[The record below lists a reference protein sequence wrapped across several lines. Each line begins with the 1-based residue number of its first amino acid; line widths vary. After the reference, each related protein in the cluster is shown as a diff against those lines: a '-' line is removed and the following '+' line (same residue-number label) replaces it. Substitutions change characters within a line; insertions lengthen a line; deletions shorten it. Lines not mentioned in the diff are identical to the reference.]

1 VTVSNDCDDCQI
13 RKVNNAL
20 PPDVMKTY
28 SDSTDSTDS
37 LITDSWVSHS
47 SSEDEETFFSCV
59 PSAVSNEPQVNEF
72 VVVSTS
78 CETKECDDKG
88 KVQVDLKVESL
99 QSNRMLVNNDNIAA
113 DKTKTV
119 TSPDKLA
126 SIMRERIL
134 AIKADCAIELDTNEE
149 SNEVINE
156 KVVDDKTVASSDKLA
171 DMMRER
177 IVAINSI
184 RGLLE
189 QEQEKGESRPA
200 LSYICYFTIV
210 RPNPV
215 FH

>member
-1 VTVSNDCDDCQI
+1 
-13 RKVNNAL
+13 
-20 PPDVMKTY
+20 MKTY

>member
-1 VTVSNDCDDCQI
+1 
-13 RKVNNAL
+13 
-20 PPDVMKTY
+20 MKTY

-47 SSEDEETFFSCV
+47 SSEDEETFSGV
-59 PSAVSNEPQVNEF
+59 PSAVNEPQVNEF
-72 VVVSTS
+72 VVVSTSS

-88 KVQVDLKVESL
+88 KVQVDLKVESI
-99 QSNRMLVNNDNIAA
+99 QSNRMLVNNENIAA

-200 LSYICYFTIV
+200 LSYMCYFTIV
-210 RPNPV
+210 RPTPV